1 MSDTTIYSAVAKA
14 MGDVERVAKDSRNND
29 QKYDFASVDDF
40 MAMVGPI
47 CSEYGLVTILDE
59 ETREFIE
66 KPGKYGSTQWVAI
79 SYQITTWHESG
90 EQLPTVRRHVEVIRN
105 GPQAYGAAQS
115 YILKQYYR
123 GLLNIP
129 TGDSDDP
136 DHSAVPEE
144 QSAPQQQQR
153 KAPPEMTQRRL
164 PTQEAINRTCE
175 YIREATDM
183 GELKKRWENATKDL
197 QATTAVIAAKDA
209 AKERLSAPQ
218 PDLDDTI
225 PYEGK

>member
-1 MSDTTIYSAVAKA
+1 MEWGFDMSNTTIYSAVAKA

-47 CSEYGLVTILDE
+47 CSKYGLVTILDE

-66 KPGKYGSTQWVAI
+66 KPGKYGPTQWVAI

-129 TGDSDDP
+129 TGDGDDP
-136 DHSAVPEE
+136 DHGTVPQE

-153 KAPPEMTQRRL
+153 KAAPK
-164 PTQEAINRTCE
+164 PTQEAIDKACE
-175 YIREATDM
+175 YILEAPDM
-183 GELKKRWENATKDL
+183 DELKRRWGGLPKGL
-197 QATTAVIAAKDA
+197 QAIPAVTAMKDA
-209 AKERLSAPQ
+209 TKERLSAPQ
-218 PDLDDTI
+218 SDLDDEI
-225 PYEGK
+225 PY

>member
-1 MSDTTIYSAVAKA
+1 MSNSEIYAAVAKA
-14 MGDVERVAKDSRNND
+14 MGDVERVTKDSRNVD
-29 QKYDFASVDDF
+29 QKYNFASVDDF

-47 CSEYGLVTILDE
+47 CAKYGLVTIFDE
-59 ETREFIE
+59 DAREFIE
-66 KPGKYGSTQWVAI
+66 KPGKYGPTQWVSI

-115 YILKQYYR
+115 YTLKQYYR

-129 TGDSDDP
+129 TGDNDDP
-136 DHSAVPEE
+136 DHGSVPQE
-144 QSAPQQQQR
+144 QSAPQQQQQQR
-153 KAPPEMTQRRL
+153 NAAPA
-164 PTQEAINRTCE
+164 PTQEAIDITIGYLNEAADVDELRKKWDEVPKLLRTNPE
-175 YIREATDM
+175 I
-183 GELKKRWENATKDL
+183 K
-197 QATTAVIAAKDA
+197 AAKDA
-209 AKERLSAPQ
+209 AKKRLSAPQ

>member
-1 MSDTTIYSAVAKA
+1 MSNSKIYAAVAKA
-14 MGDVERVAKDSRNND
+14 MGDVKRVAKDSRNVD
-29 QKYDFASVDDF
+29 QKYNFASVDDF

-47 CSEYGLVTILDE
+47 CAKYGLVTIFDE
-59 ETREFIE
+59 DAREFIE
-66 KPGKYGSTQWVAI
+66 KPGKYGPTQWVSI

-115 YILKQYYR
+115 YTLKQYYR

-129 TGDSDDP
+129 TGDNDDP
-136 DHSAVPEE
+136 DHVSVPQE

-153 KAPPEMTQRRL
+153 KAAAKAAA
-164 PTQEAINRTCE
+164 QEAIEHARE
-175 YIREATDM
+175 YISEATDM
-183 GELKKRWENATKDL
+183 DELKRRWGELPKEL
-197 QATTAVIAAKDA
+197 QAVPAVIAAKDA

-218 PDLDDTI
+218 PDLDDEI
-225 PYEGK
+225 PY

>member
-1 MSDTTIYSAVAKA
+1 MEWGFDMSNTTIYSAVAKA

-47 CSEYGLVTILDE
+47 CSKYGLVTILDE

-66 KPGKYGSTQWVAI
+66 KPGKYGPTQWVAI

-90 EQLPTVRRHVEVIRN
+90 EQLPTVRRHVEVIRS

-136 DHSAVPEE
+136 DHGTVPQE

-153 KAPPEMTQRRL
+153 KAAPK
-164 PTQEAINRTCE
+164 PTQEAIDKACE
-175 YIREATDM
+175 YILEAPDM
-183 GELKKRWENATKDL
+183 DELKRRWGGLPKAL
-197 QATTAVIAAKDA
+197 QAIPAVTAMKDA
-209 AKERLSAPQ
+209 TKERLSAPQ
-218 PDLDDTI
+218 PDLDDEI
-225 PYEGK
+225 PY

>member
-1 MSDTTIYSAVAKA
+1 MDWGCNMSNSKIYAAVAKA
-14 MGDVERVAKDSRNND
+14 MGDVERVAKDSRNVD
-29 QKYDFASVDDF
+29 QKYNFASVDDF

-47 CSEYGLVTILDE
+47 CAKYGLVTIFDE
-59 ETREFIE
+59 DAREFIE
-66 KPGKYGSTQWVAI
+66 KPGKYGPTQWVSI

-115 YILKQYYR
+115 YTLKQYYR

-129 TGDSDDP
+129 TGDNDDP
-136 DHSAVPEE
+136 DHGSVPQE

-153 KAPPEMTQRRL
+153 KAAPEPP
-164 PTQEAINRTCE
+164 QEAIQNPIAWLE
-175 YIREATDM
+175 
-183 GELKKRWENATKDL
+183 
-197 QATTAVIAAKDA
+197 AAKDMDDLKNRWDLVPNSMRADPEIKAAKNA
-209 AKERLSAPQ
+209 AKERLPAPQ

>member
-1 MSDTTIYSAVAKA
+1 MEWGFDMSNTTIYSAVAKA

-47 CSEYGLVTILDE
+47 CSKYGLVTILDE

-66 KPGKYGSTQWVAI
+66 KPGKYGPTQWVAI

-90 EQLPTVRRHVEVIRN
+90 EQLPTVRRHVEVIRS

-129 TGDSDDP
+129 TGDGDDP
-136 DHSAVPEE
+136 DHGTVPQE
-144 QSAPQQQQR
+144 QSAPQQRQA
-153 KAPPEMTQRRL
+153 APA
-164 PTQEAINRTCE
+164 PTQEAIDLTIK

-183 GELKKRWENATKDL
+183 DELKGRWSNVSKQL
-197 QATTAVIAAKDA
+197 QAIPAVTAAKDA
-209 AKERLSAPQ
+209 AKDSLSAPQ
-218 PDLDDTI
+218 PDLDDEI
-225 PYEGK
+225 PY

>member
-1 MSDTTIYSAVAKA
+1 MDWGCNMSNSKIYAAVAKA
-14 MGDVERVAKDSRNND
+14 MGDVERVAKDSRNVD
-29 QKYDFASVDDF
+29 QKYNFASVDDF

-47 CSEYGLVTILDE
+47 CAKYGLVTIFDE
-59 ETREFIE
+59 DAREFIE
-66 KPGKYGSTQWVAI
+66 KPGKYGPTQCVSI

-115 YILKQYYR
+115 YTLKQYYR

-129 TGDSDDP
+129 TGDNDDP
-136 DHSAVPEE
+136 DHGSVPQE

-153 KAPPEMTQRRL
+153 KAAPE
-164 PTQEAINRTCE
+164 PKQEAVDKACE
-175 YIREATDM
+175 YIHEATDM
-183 GELKKRWENATKDL
+183 DELKRRWGGVPKEL
-197 QATTAVIAAKDA
+197 QATPTVIAAKNA